1 MPTALPKTF
10 QMRFDLE
17 NTQDRKIAFFLQ
29 SYPWSKSQ
37 KVKEI
42 LLEYIEHHSQAD
54 NLQINK
60 NIEGRVAVQQLDQ
73 E

>member
-17 NTQDRKIAFFLQ
+17 NKQDRKIALFLQ
-29 SYPWSKSQ
+29 NYPWSKSQ

-42 LLEYIEHHSQAD
+42 LLDYIEHHFQVD
-54 NLQINK
+54 NVQINEDIDGK
-60 NIEGRVAVQQLDQ
+60 VAVRQLDQ
-73 E
+73 Q